1 MKIGIVLG
9 TRPEIIKLSP
19 VIRELEKLKEN
30 INYLV
35 IHTNQ
40 HYSENLDR
48 IFFKELNLPEPKYNL
63 RIGSAPHGK
72 QTGRMLEGIEKV
84 LIREKPDIVIVQG
97 DTNTTLAG
105 ALASSKLGIEVAHVE
120 AGLRSYDRS
129 MPEEINRVLTDH
141 ISDYLFVPTE
151 VAEENLRREGITEN
165 VFLVGNT
172 IVDATLQNI
181 EIAEERKEEI
191 FEGGMLDIVKDG
203 DYFLLTIHRAENT
216 DNRRRLKS
224 IVEGILKVAEY
235 YDETV
240 IFPLHPRT
248 EGKLKEYHLWD
259 KLKNKNIK
267 ILEPVGYFKFLIL
280 EKYAKLILT
289 DSGGVQEEA
298 CILKVPCITLR
309 KNTERPETLE
319 VGSNILVDVEKG
331 DILEAVDSMLR
342 RNRNWRNPFGDGRS
356 GERIVRILVGGYDLS
371 IEGRTYKNGI

>member
-1 MKIGIVLG
+1 MKVGIVLG

-19 VIRELEKLKEN
+19 IIRKLEEFKNNDIEYF
-30 INYLV
+30 I

-63 RIGSAPHGK
+63 GVGSASHGK
-72 QTGRMLEGIEKV
+72 QTGRMLEGIERV
-84 LIREKPDIVIVQG
+84 LIREKPDIVVVQG
-97 DTNTTLAG
+97 DTNSTLAG
-105 ALASSKLGIEVAHVE
+105 ALASSKLGIKVAHVE
-120 AGLRSYDRS
+120 AGLRSYDRG

-141 ISDYLFVPTE
+141 ISNYLFVPTK
-151 VAEENLRREGITEN
+151 VAEENLRREGIREN

-181 EIAEERKEEI
+181 EIAERRKEEI
-191 FEGGMLDIVKDG
+191 FEEEMLDIVRDR

-235 YDETV
+235 YDKTV
-240 IFPLHPRT
+240 VFPAHPRT
-248 EGKLKEYHLWD
+248 ENKLKKYCLWD
-259 KLKNKNIK
+259 KLKNSNIK
-267 ILEPVGYFKFLIL
+267 ILEPIGYFKFLIL

-331 DILEAVDSMLR
+331 DILEAVDTMLR
-342 RNRNWRNPFGDGRS
+342 RSRNWRNPFGDGKS
-356 GERIVRILVGGYDLS
+356 GERIVKILVEGYDS
-371 IEGRTYKNGI
+371 SMER

>member
-1 MKIGIVLG
+1 MKVGIVLG

-19 VIRELEKLKEN
+19 IIRKLEEFKN
-30 INYLV
+30 NDIDYFI

-63 RIGSAPHGK
+63 RVGSASHGK
-72 QTGRMLEGIEKV
+72 QTGKMLERIERV

-120 AGLRSYDRS
+120 AGLRSYDRG

-141 ISDYLFVPTE
+141 ISNYLFVPTE
-151 VAEENLRREGITEN
+151 VAEENLRREGIREN

-181 EIAEERKEEI
+181 EIAERRKEEI
-191 FEGGMLDIVKDG
+191 FEEEMLDIVRDG

-216 DNRRRLKS
+216 DNRRRLES

-235 YDETV
+235 YDKTV
-240 IFPLHPRT
+240 VFPAHPRT
-248 EGKLKEYHLWD
+248 EYRLKEYNLWD
-259 KLKNKNIK
+259 RLKNSNIK
-267 ILEPVGYFKFLIL
+267 ILEPIGYFKFLIL

-319 VGSNILVDVEKG
+319 VGSNILVDVEKE
-331 DILEAVDSMLR
+331 DILEAVDTILR
-342 RNRNWRNPFGDGRS
+342 RSRNWRNPFGDGKS
-356 GERIVRILVGGYDLS
+356 GERIVKILVEGYDS
-371 IEGRTYKNGI
+371 SMER

>member
-1 MKIGIVLG
+1 MKVGIVLG

-19 VIRELEKLKEN
+19 IIRKLEEFKNNDIEYF
-30 INYLV
+30 I

-63 RIGSAPHGK
+63 RVGSASHGK
-72 QTGRMLEGIEKV
+72 QTGRMLEGIERV
-84 LIREKPDIVIVQG
+84 LIREKPDIVVVQG

-120 AGLRSYDRS
+120 AGLRSYDRG

-141 ISDYLFVPTE
+141 ISNYLFVPTK
-151 VAEENLRREGITEN
+151 VAEENLRREGIREN

-181 EIAEERKEEI
+181 EIAERRKEEI
-191 FEGGMLDIVKDG
+191 FEEEMLDIVRDG
-203 DYFLLTIHRAENT
+203 NYFLLTIHRAENT
-216 DNRRRLKS
+216 DNRRRLES

-235 YDETV
+235 YDKTV
-240 IFPLHPRT
+240 VFPAHPRT
-248 EGKLKEYHLWD
+248 EYRLKEYNLWD
-259 KLKNKNIK
+259 RLKNSNIK
-267 ILEPVGYFKFLIL
+267 ILEPIGYFKFLIL

-331 DILEAVDSMLR
+331 DILEAVDTMLR
-342 RNRNWRNPFGDGRS
+342 RSRNWRNPFGDGRS
-356 GERIVRILVGGYDLS
+356 GERIVKILVEGYDS
-371 IEGRTYKNGI
+371 SMER